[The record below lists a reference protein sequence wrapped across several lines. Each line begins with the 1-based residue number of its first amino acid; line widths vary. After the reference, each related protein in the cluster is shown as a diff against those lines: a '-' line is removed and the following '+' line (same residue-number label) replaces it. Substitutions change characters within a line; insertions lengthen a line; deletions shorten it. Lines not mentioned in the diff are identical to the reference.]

1 MNKAKIPILLF
12 LIASIVGCAGLRRAF
27 SPAGD
32 EYKTAKKTW
41 EAGEPVEALLLMAEA
56 VTIDP
61 KLPDPKEFFRDNF
74 DAAIAQIKKDLK
86 NHQNKAEHL
95 YKEQVYNTYV
105 NLQKVY
111 SALEELPLP
120 FSHKKGKWEW
130 TTKIEDYTAEI
141 DTARGEAWTAF
152 FGYIQTVLGQDNVEE
167 AIKALDYALD
177 KFQKPGSEDYQAAV
191 AASIE
196 TFNSFAGAKHDSK
209 DIDTLEAAL
218 AAYNKVLEFDSENV
232 TALEGI
238 RELSYTISDLYV
250 ERGIAREAG
259 KDIESL
265 EAAAADYERALFW
278 NEKNETAE
286 AQLAG
291 VSVKIAEHYY
301 QEGVKVEQA
310 EGLSAKDKIVSLYEK
325 AQAWV
330 AGYKDTDKR
339 IFNVLIS
346 VELEDLSENIGV
358 SRTEIGKLR
367 DRFGAVSDSIGTTIG
382 FLQTYIDLTEN
393 INKTN
398 KAMKTTAMVLR
409 PLAAIP
415 YIGSI
420 LSSSGT
426 MIEQTREYVIEK
438 PAAKLKQIQTST
450 VDPMKAKLEK
460 FKGVIDKIIDQ
471 FNEVDGTLDYT
482 DKFVLQ
488 IRKCVERK
496 GDKAIFDTV
505 EENAKKINVEYVKL
519 NKALIDTN
527 NNVDGVANTMSAML
541 SMKGTLKKVQ
551 NGMKS
556 FDPVVNEVSKVT
568 NEIEKVLNKKITI
581 NYLIDKFTFTVMDIL
596 NGIDSVI
603 GKVQD
608 MLMNEAKKLLN
619 PLLNQLGVQFPEIPG
634 LDELQQQVDDL
645 KKYYDEVEAKFVA
658 VQNKVDEYMNMQEKI
673 KATLS
678 DTMKAAACK

>member
-1 MNKAKIPILLF
+1 M
-12 LIASIVGCAGLRRAF
+12 
-27 SPAGD
+27 
-32 EYKTAKKTW
+32 
-41 EAGEPVEALLLMAEA
+41 
-56 VTIDP
+56 
-61 KLPDPKEFFRDNF
+61 
-74 DAAIAQIKKDLK
+74 
-86 NHQNKAEHL
+86 
-95 YKEQVYNTYV
+95 
-105 NLQKVY
+105 
-111 SALEELPLP
+111 
-120 FSHKKGKWEW
+120 
-130 TTKIEDYTAEI
+130 
-141 DTARGEAWTAF
+141 
-152 FGYIQTVLGQDNVEE
+152 
-167 AIKALDYALD
+167 
-177 KFQKPGSEDYQAAV
+177 
-191 AASIE
+191 
-196 TFNSFAGAKHDSK
+196 
-209 DIDTLEAAL
+209 
-218 AAYNKVLEFDSENV
+218 
-232 TALEGI
+232 
-238 RELSYTISDLYV
+238 
-250 ERGIAREAG
+250 
-259 KDIESL
+259 
-265 EAAAADYERALFW
+265 
-278 NEKNETAE
+278 
-286 AQLAG
+286 
-291 VSVKIAEHYY
+291 
-301 QEGVKVEQA
+301 KVEQA

-330 AGYKDTDKR
+330 AGYKDTDTR

-346 VELEDLSENIGV
+346 VELEDLSKNIGV

-367 DRFGAVSDSIGTTIG
+367 NRFGAVSDSIGTTIG

-398 KAMKTTAMVLR
+398 KSMKTTAMVLR

-426 MIEQTREYVIEK
+426 MIEQTRKYVIEK

-488 IRKCVERK
+488 IRNCVERK

-505 EENAKKINVEYVKL
+505 EGNAKKINVEYVKL

-527 NNVDGVANTMSAML
+527 NNVEGVANTMSGML
-541 SMKGTLKKVQ
+541 SMKGTLKQVQ

-658 VQNKVDEYMNMQEKI
+658 VQDKVDEYMNMQEEI

>member
-1 MNKAKIPILLF
+1 M
-12 LIASIVGCAGLRRAF
+12 
-27 SPAGD
+27 
-32 EYKTAKKTW
+32 
-41 EAGEPVEALLLMAEA
+41 
-56 VTIDP
+56 
-61 KLPDPKEFFRDNF
+61 
-74 DAAIAQIKKDLK
+74 
-86 NHQNKAEHL
+86 
-95 YKEQVYNTYV
+95 
-105 NLQKVY
+105 
-111 SALEELPLP
+111 
-120 FSHKKGKWEW
+120 
-130 TTKIEDYTAEI
+130 
-141 DTARGEAWTAF
+141 
-152 FGYIQTVLGQDNVEE
+152 
-167 AIKALDYALD
+167 
-177 KFQKPGSEDYQAAV
+177 
-191 AASIE
+191 
-196 TFNSFAGAKHDSK
+196 
-209 DIDTLEAAL
+209 
-218 AAYNKVLEFDSENV
+218 
-232 TALEGI
+232 
-238 RELSYTISDLYV
+238 
-250 ERGIAREAG
+250 
-259 KDIESL
+259 
-265 EAAAADYERALFW
+265 
-278 NEKNETAE
+278 
-286 AQLAG
+286 
-291 VSVKIAEHYY
+291 
-301 QEGVKVEQA
+301 
-310 EGLSAKDKIVSLYEK
+310 
-325 AQAWV
+325 
-330 AGYKDTDKR
+330 
-339 IFNVLIS
+339 
-346 VELEDLSENIGV
+346 ELEDLSKNINV

-398 KAMKTTAMVLR
+398 KSMKTTAMVLR

-426 MIEQTREYVIEK
+426 MIEQTRKYVIEK

-488 IRKCVERK
+488 IRNCVERK

-505 EENAKKINVEYVKL
+505 DGNAKKINVEYVKL

-527 NNVDGVANTMSAML
+527 NNVEGVANTMSGML
-541 SMKGTLKKVQ
+541 SMKGTLKQVQ

-658 VQNKVDEYMNMQEKI
+658 VQDKVDEYMNMQEEI